1 MELVEKLFADI
12 SSFMWGWPMLILLLG
27 THIFLT
33 IRLKFPQRYLFKAI
47 KLSVTKDKGADGD
60 VSQFGALATSLAAT
74 IGTGNIIGVATAISL
89 GGAGAVFWCWLTG
102 VLGMATK
109 YGEGLLAIKY
119 RVVTK
124 EGKMLGG
131 PMFAIEKGLK
141 MKWLA
146 VLFCIFTVIASFG
159 IGNTIQANSI
169 STMLSESFGVD
180 TSYTGLVL
188 VVLIAA
194 VIILGVRG
202 ITSVCSRLVPIMAV
216 LYIVGCVVLLVF
228 NRDYIGESISLIMS
242 SAFTGQAAGGGFAG
256 ATVMMAM
263 RYGVARGLFSNE
275 SGLGSA
281 PIIAAAAKTRNPVR
295 QALVSS
301 TSTFWD
307 TVIICALTGIVL
319 VSSIVANPEI
329 DSTAGAVLTKV
340 AFEQIPLT
348 IFGVNVGTLVLTVG
362 ICTFAFSTILGW
374 TYYSERSVEYLSGRH
389 IRTSRYVFRVVWVVG
404 IFLGSVSNLS
414 LVWNMG
420 DVANAL
426 MALPN
431 LLSLILLSGVLV
443 SETSYYLWND
453 HLDEDDTRQED
464 LPQVDPEIES
474 EAE

>member
-1 MELVEKLFADI
+1 MEIIEEFFAEAG
-12 SSFMWGWPMLILLLG
+12 SFLWGWPMLILLFG

-33 IRLKFPQRYLFKAI
+33 IKLKFPQRYLPKAI
-47 KLSVTKDKGADGD
+47 KLSISRDSGADGD
-60 VSQFGALATSLAAT
+60 VSQFSALATSLAAT
-74 IGTGNIIGVATAISL
+74 IGTGNIIGVATAITL

-102 VLGMATK
+102 VLGIATK

-169 STMLSESFGVD
+169 STMLFESFDID

-188 VVLIAA
+188 TILIAA
-194 VIILGVRG
+194 VIIFGVHG
-202 ITSVCSRLVPIMAV
+202 ITAVCSRLVPIMAIF
-216 LYIVGCVVLLVF
+216 YIAGCIVLLFF
-228 NRDYIGESISLIMS
+228 NRDYIGESICLIMD
-242 SAFTGQAAGGGFAG
+242 SAFNGQAAAGGFAG

-301 TSTFWD
+301 SSTFWD

-329 DSTAGAVLTKV
+329 DCTAGAVLTKV
-340 AFEQIPLT
+340 AFEQIPLS
-348 IFGVNVGTLVLTVG
+348 IFGVNVGTLILTVG
-362 ICTFAFSTILGW
+362 ISTFAFSTILGW

-389 IRTSRYVFRVVWVVG
+389 VRASRYVFRVFWVLG
-404 IFLGSVSNLS
+404 IFLGSVGNLS

-426 MALPN
+426 MAIPN
-431 LLSLILLSGVLV
+431 LLSLLLLSGVLV
-443 SETSYYLWND
+443 TETRYYLWSN
-453 HLDEDDTRQED
+453 HLDDDDTRQED
-464 LPQVDPEIES
+464 LPTVDPEMKSDIE
-474 EAE
+474 